1 MNEDKMIRNQGMSLV
16 ELLVSV
22 AVLGIAMIGILA
34 LINLSTKYYSNSSK
48 EVEVQSEL
56 QTTFA
61 MVSNMLVDAN
71 AGVTYTS
78 SSKKAVI
85 ANRNK
90 KYVVQL
96 SGTKLYA
103 KAFNATDA
111 ESGIINDNNLL
122 ADHVEYFV
130 IDTTHYD
137 DGYVTMGMRVKYGKR
152 EASMTKNVF
161 LRNTGADVGDFHADC
176 VETEEEVT
184 VGTNKAVKYTL
195 VQNTGASIPTNAMI
209 TFRFKLAV
217 GNRDINS
224 DSFYVLSGLS
234 STADIHYNKITG
246 VLTIHVK
253 TNGAWNN
260 GGSVSFR
267 LKTASGDLTPD
278 DICITSISK

>member
-22 AVLGIAMIGILA
+22 AVLGIAMIGILS

-71 AGVTYTS
+71 AGVTFTS

-103 KAFNATDA
+103 KSFNASEA
-111 ESGIINDNNLL
+111 ETSITTENNLL

-137 DGYVTMGMRVKYGKR
+137 DGYVTMGMRVKYGSR

-161 LRNTGADVGDFHADC
+161 LRNTGADIGDFHADC
-176 VETEEEVT
+176 VETEEEIT
-184 VGTNKAVKYTL
+184 VGTSKAVKYTL
-195 VQNTGASIPTNAMI
+195 VQNTGVGIPANTVI
-209 TFRFKLAV
+209 TLRFKLTI
-217 GNRDINS
+217 GNKDIS
-224 DSFYVLSGLS
+224 SIYPLTGLLDSPTF
-234 STADIHYNKITG
+234 TYNKITG
-246 VLTIHVK
+246 VLTVRMK
-253 TNGAWNN
+253 TSAAWNN
-260 GGSVSFR
+260 GGSIAFRVS
-267 LKTASGDLTPD
+267 TSSGDLPTE

>member
-1 MNEDKMIRNQGMSLV
+1 MSEDKMIRNQGMSLV

-22 AVLGIAMIGILA
+22 AVLGIAMIGILS

-71 AGVTYTS
+71 AGVTFTS

-85 ANRNK
+85 ANRTK

-103 KAFNATDA
+103 KAFNAADA
-111 ESGIINDNNLL
+111 ESGIISDNNLL

-161 LRNTGADVGDFHADC
+161 LRNVGADVGDFHADC
-176 VETEEEVT
+176 VETEEEAT
-184 VGTNKAVKYTL
+184 VSGNKAVKYTI
-195 VQNTGASIPTNAMI
+195 VQNTGAGIPTNSTI
-209 TFRFKLAV
+209 TLRFKLSI
-217 GNRDINS
+217 GGRDIGNV
-224 DSFYVLSGLS
+224 YPLSGLS
-234 STADIHYNKITG
+234 AATSIHYNKISG
-246 VLTIHVK
+246 VLTVRIK

-267 LKTASGDLTPD
+267 VNTSTGDLAPD
-278 DICITSISK
+278 DICITTISK

>member
-1 MNEDKMIRNQGMSLV
+1 MSEDKMIRNQGMSLV

-22 AVLGIAMIGILA
+22 AVLGIAMIGILS

-78 SSKKAVI
+78 STKKAVI

-103 KAFNATDA
+103 KMFNASDA
-111 ESGIINDNNLL
+111 ESGVISDNNLL

-130 IDTTHYD
+130 IDTSHYD
-137 DGYVTMGMRVKYGKR
+137 DGYVTMGMRVKYGSR

-161 LRNTGADVGDFHADC
+161 LRNTGADIGDFHADC
-176 VETEEEVT
+176 AETEEEVT
-184 VGTNKAVKYTL
+184 VGANKAVKYTL
-195 VQNTGASIPTNAMI
+195 VQNTGAGIPTNTVI
-209 TFRFKLAV
+209 TLRFKLTI
-217 GNRDINS
+217 GNKDIGS
-224 DSFYVLSGLS
+224 IYPLSGLQDS
-234 STADIHYNKITG
+234 PTFTYNKITG
-246 VLTIHVK
+246 VLTVRMK
-253 TNGAWNN
+253 TSGAWNN
-260 GGSVSFR
+260 GGSIAFRVS
-267 LKTASGDLTPD
+267 TTSGDLPTE
-278 DICITSISK
+278 DICITTISK